1 MIRVLMGVSG
11 SGKST
16 IGRLLAQRLGW
27 PFYDGDDFHPIA
39 NIEKMRRGIP
49 LTDADRLPWLSALRE
64 KMRQIDRGAIFA
76 CSSLRQSYR
85 EYLQEGVL
93 DIVWIYLKGDDSLL
107 LDRMRGREG
116 HFMKAEMLRS
126 QLETLEEP
134 TDALI
139 VAIDRSP
146 EEIVRAIV
154 DFLEKR
160 DREPR

>member
-1 MIRVLMGVSG
+1 MICVLMGVSG

-16 IGRLLAQRLGW
+16 IGQLLAERLGW

-49 LTDADRLPWLSALRE
+49 LTDADRLPWLNALRK
-64 KMRQIDRGAIFA
+64 KMRQIDRDAIFA
-76 CSSLRQSYR
+76 CSSLKSGYR
-85 EYLQEGVL
+85 EYLREGVA
-93 DIVWIYLKGDDSLL
+93 DIVWIYLKGDYSLL
-107 LDRMRGREG
+107 RERMRGREG

-139 VAIDRSP
+139 LEIDRSP
-146 EEIVRAIV
+146 EEIVGAIV